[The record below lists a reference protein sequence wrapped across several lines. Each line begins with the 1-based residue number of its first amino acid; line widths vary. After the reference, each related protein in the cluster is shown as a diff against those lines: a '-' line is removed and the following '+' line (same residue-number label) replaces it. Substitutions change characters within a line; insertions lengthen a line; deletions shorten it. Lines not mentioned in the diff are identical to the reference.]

1 MFNAITSKLL
11 ENLKLIVDDNDPI
24 INKLAEFKID
34 NNMFPKNCVIAI
46 SDTHGDIAAIIGCIP
61 PVCWKNR
68 FPRNTTPF
76 TAITK
81 IRTEILL

>member
-46 SDTHGDIAAIIGCIP
+46 SDTHGDIAAIIGNIYFYWYVFFYRKFCL
-61 PVCWKNR
+61 VR
-68 FPRNTTPF
+68 FED
-76 TAITK
+76 K
-81 IRTEILL
+81 